1 MPGTDH
7 GGVAGHREADR
18 WKGVA
23 AHRTVAR
30 SGKTRGG
37 SW

>member
-1 MPGTDH
+1 MSGTDH
-7 GGVAGHREADR
+7 GEVAGHREDDSC
-18 WKGVA
+18 KGVA
-23 AHRTVAR
+23 AHRTAAW